1 MSFEQLSLSQI
12 INIGLFGFV
21 FGFFETITNTYYLLT
36 DNLKLSRLQHGRELP
51 RQVNDRTVR
60 HKVVQMLILGLL
72 LQVIA
77 VISIFITPQLFI
89 VAIALIFLNGL
100 IDYGKFRQKE
110 TLLLW
115 SVISLIAL
123 MLLLY

>member
-1 MSFEQLSLSQI
+1 MIFEQLSLTQI

-21 FGFFETITNTYYLLT
+21 FGFFETITNIYYLLT
-36 DNLKLSRLQHGRELP
+36 DNLKLPRIQHGIELP
-51 RQVNDRTVR
+51 RQVNDKTVR

-77 VISIFITPQLFI
+77 VISILITPQLFI

-115 SVISLIAL
+115 SVITLIGVI
-123 MLLLY
+123 LLLY